1 MATVV
6 SMIETETVLQEC
18 GIPKL
23 GRRKGLIFI
32 LSFVGYEK
40 RSRKALLTVDVLV

>member
-32 LSFVGYEK
+32 LSFAGNET
-40 RSRKALLTVDVLV
+40 RSSEVLSTVDAQV